1 MYFFTFDTY
10 GLLSTFI
17 IIMVVQLF
25 FFMLAALLKSDKFTD
40 ITYALTFVGVTLF
53 LLVYRRTFFLLQI
66 LAALCITAWGVRLG
80 AYLFYRIMKIKKD
93 KRFNGM
99 RENFLRFLGFW
110 LLQGVTVFAV
120 LAPAIILLYMNV
132 HVSLVRPLA
141 LASTLSGALLWLGGF
156 IIETA
161 ADCQKFSFKNNPQN
175 RDRFIRSGLWKYSR
189 HPNYFGE
196 ILCWWGIFLIA
207 APYLHGLLWFSV
219 IGPVFLTFMLIF
231 VSGVRLLE
239 KKYAVKFKNDEA
251 YKRYKET
258 TSMLVLLPPRKIQKK
273 SQQKA
278 PKK

>member
-66 LAALCITAWGVRLG
+66 LAALCITVWGSRLG

-120 LAPAIILLYMNV
+120 MTPVIILLNTDV
-132 HVSLVRPLA
+132 RVPLTRPLA
-141 LASTLSGALLWLGGF
+141 LAFTLGGALLWLGGF
-156 IIETA
+156 MIETA
-161 ADCQKFSFKNNPQN
+161 ADWQKFRFRNNPQN
-175 RDRFIRSGLWKYSR
+175 RNKFISSGLWKYSR

-196 ILCWWGIFLIA
+196 MLCWWGVFLIA
-207 APYLHGLLWFSV
+207 APYLHGLLWMSA
-219 IGPVFLTFMLIF
+219 IGPVFITLMLIF

-239 KKYAVKFKNDEA
+239 KKDALKYKNDEA
-251 YKRYKET
+251 YKRYRKT
-258 TSMLVLLPPRKIQKK
+258 TSVLVPLPPRKIQKK
-273 SQQKA
+273 PQ
-278 PKK
+278 